1 MNKKFSSLIINALGF
16 EAYLSK
22 LGSTIKI
29 PSSQSPEACL
39 WLPLV
44 FVFALLMDF
53 FVHED
58 ALTPIVVLKLVLES
72 CSGLPHFPFRI
83 YPAIGENWSSTK
95 RFMGAISPTYFD
107 IIQEKKKKKKPLQ
120 AFRSTSLTA
129 KPGWG
134 GTLESSPSVASWKC
148 LYRIWAFCR
157 VPFPSEVL
165 CFLCI
170 FSLYTLTPFQFS
182 LKSYLSLDEQFFHWL
197 DHLQQFHKCLF
208 LISVGRNWWTCSFL
222 RSELPLNS
230 FLSLIYSFLYSGE
243 ES

>member
-1 MNKKFSSLIINALGF
+1 MGNEISHIPFIVCPELPYMNKKFSSLIINALGF

-107 IIQEKKKKKKPLQ
+107 IIQEKKKKKASSSFPINFTYSKAWLRRHTGVFPICCFVEMFVQDLGLLPSPISIRSLVFPLHI
-120 AFRSTSLTA
+120 LTLHIN
-129 KPGWG
+129 PF
-134 GTLESSPSVASWKC
+134 SV
-148 LYRIWAFCR
+148 F
-157 VPFPSEVL
+157 
-165 CFLCI
+165 
-170 FSLYTLTPFQFS
+170 T
-182 LKSYLSLDEQFFHWL
+182 
-197 DHLQQFHKCLF
+197 
-208 LISVGRNWWTCSFL
+208 
-222 RSELPLNS
+222 
-230 FLSLIYSFLYSGE
+230 
-243 ES
+243 